1 MVNPVF
7 HYYYHQYLI
16 INEKGRKCNIP
27 LAYDTDSLVDIFQLG
42 KNKLLANWMKYCM
55 YYSSWKMPIE
65 CISDYT
71 ALKKD
76 HKCSKAIY
84 TREWE
89 LNQLFFFVF

>member
-1 MVNPVF
+1 
-7 HYYYHQYLI
+7 
-16 INEKGRKCNIP
+16 
-27 LAYDTDSLVDIFQLG
+27 
-42 KNKLLANWMKYCM
+42 MKYSM